1 MRIHCTAIL
10 AIAFVHIVSAQTDS
24 SEIVRSIVR
33 AKAMIQK
40 AINTA
45 DQELF
50 TKAENLLE
58 PARHERRFAPLG
70 NYYLGYAAYKRST
83 VLLQVDK
90 DKADVY
96 LDTAV
101 VRLEE
106 AISQDNAF
114 AEAYALLAGC
124 YGLKIS
130 IAPIKGMILGMKSGT
145 VLSTA
150 KKLAPTN
157 PRVAMQGAISTYNTP
172 SIFGGGKEKGLE
184 EMNSAVGLFDRWT
197 STDSLQPD
205 WGKDEIWAWIGIAHM
220 DRKESIQAKRAFD
233 RALEINSD
241 NGWVKHVLLPKLAAQ
256 AEAK

>member
-1 MRIHCTAIL
+1 MRIHCTVIL
-10 AIAFVHIVSAQTDS
+10 AIAFIHILSAQTDS
-24 SEIVRSIVR
+24 SAIPRTIVRG
-33 AKAMIQK
+33 KAIIQK

-50 TKAENLLE
+50 AKAENLLE

-83 VLLQVDK
+83 ILLQIDK
-90 DKADVY
+90 DKANVY
-96 LDTAV
+96 LDSAV
-101 VRLEE
+101 VRFEE

-145 VLSTA
+145 LLSTA

-157 PRVAMQGAISTYNTP
+157 PRVAMQRAISTYNTP

-184 EMNSAVGLFDRWT
+184 EMNSAAVLFDRWA

-205 WGKDEIWAWIGIAHM
+205 WGKDEIWAWIGLARM
-220 DRKESIQAKRAFD
+220 DRKETIQAKRAFE
-233 RALEINSD
+233 RALDINPD
-241 NGWVKHVLLPKLAAQ
+241 NGWVKHVLLPKLAS
-256 AEAK
+256 EAR